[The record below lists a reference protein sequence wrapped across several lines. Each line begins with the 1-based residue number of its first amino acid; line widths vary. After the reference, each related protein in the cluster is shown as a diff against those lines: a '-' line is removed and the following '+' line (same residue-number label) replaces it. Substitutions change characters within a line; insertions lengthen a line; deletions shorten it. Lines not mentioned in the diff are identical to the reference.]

1 MEVAAMIT
9 PEVSAYLEQSLIPLR
24 LSCVTPSGW
33 PVVLSL
39 WYLYRDGRL
48 YCATQE
54 RAKVVSY
61 LRHEPRCAFE
71 VASDQPPYCGV
82 RGQARAVIDADLGA
96 EILRQLLLRYLGGTD
111 NPLARQLLSRGQ
123 TEVAVI
129 IEPVTLFKWNFTAR
143 MKDSIIVD
151 TPKPCPA

>member
-1 MEVAAMIT
+1 MIT

-39 WYLYRDGRL
+39 WYLHRDGRL

-54 RAKVVSY
+54 HAKVVSY

-82 RGQARAVIDADLGA
+82 RGQAKAVIDRDLGA

-111 NPLARQLLSRGQ
+111 SPLARQLLSRGQ
-123 TEVAVI
+123 TEVAII
-129 IEPVTLFKWNFTAR
+129 IEPVTLFKWNFAAR
-143 MKDSIIVD
+143 MKDSITIE